1 MIWILKAEW
10 NNSFFFPTFSLLS
23 NAGLPETN
31 PLLLDQDLDSSVS
44 EDFQKMLNEWENHI
58 GSLQVSYYF
67 SVKTFLICVPFHD
80 FFLFLQSSDIPDV
93 DLMVPSEVSA
103 STSSTTLTTSNV
115 ILKPHGNGEDQQH
128 QNQHQQPQLQTI
140 RDEKAGQSKMT
151 LGQMALAGIVISS
164 GPGDHFE
171 TFEG

>member
-1 MIWILKAEW
+1 
-10 NNSFFFPTFSLLS
+10 
-23 NAGLPETN
+23 
-31 PLLLDQDLDSSVS
+31 
-44 EDFQKMLNEWENHI
+44 MLNEWENHI
-58 GSLQVSYYF
+58 GSLQVRFFY
-67 SVKTFLICVPFHD
+67 VKTFFFSKTCHFTN
-80 FFLFLQSSDIPDV
+80 FFLFQSSDIPDV

-115 ILKPHGNGEDQQH
+115 ILKPHGNGEDQH
-128 QNQHQQPQLQTI
+128 QNQQPQLQTI

>member
-1 MIWILKAEW
+1 
-10 NNSFFFPTFSLLS
+10 
-23 NAGLPETN
+23 
-31 PLLLDQDLDSSVS
+31 
-44 EDFQKMLNEWENHI
+44 MLNEWENHI
-58 GSLQVSYYF
+58 GSLQVR
-67 SVKTFLICVPFHD
+67 
-80 FFLFLQSSDIPDV
+80 FFLRENIFLLKRAISRFFFRFQSSDIPDV

-115 ILKPHGNGEDQQH
+115 ILKPHGNGEDQH
-128 QNQHQQPQLQTI
+128 QNQQPQLQTI